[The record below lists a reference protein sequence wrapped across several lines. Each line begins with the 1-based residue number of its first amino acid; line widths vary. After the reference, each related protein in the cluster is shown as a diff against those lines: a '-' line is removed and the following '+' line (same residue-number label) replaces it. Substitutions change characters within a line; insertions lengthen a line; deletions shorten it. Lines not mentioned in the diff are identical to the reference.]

1 MISERDTAKE
11 TEEEEEEEE
20 EEEKKERA
28 KRNRDEWKK
37 ARVAIIEARQKV
49 KEQCGAKSEKKK
61 VEEVRT
67 DGETTGRDR
76 KNCLR
81 KCHVWPCWNAVK
93 TDGANR
99 ARKTV
104 THPWQPSGRWVTFGP
119 GSAVLAYACTLLR
132 QAYMHANV
140 RTHICRFMEDSLH
153 VFASNVSIRVRDARA
168 PAKGE
173 KNSRNASTGI
183 ILLRERL
190 RSKFYK
196 RRRDRKMRKL
206 ASRCC

>member
-1 MISERDTAKE
+1 M
-11 TEEEEEEEE
+11 
-20 EEEKKERA
+20 
-28 KRNRDEWKK
+28 
-37 ARVAIIEARQKV
+37 AIIEARQKV
-49 KEQCGAKSEKKK
+49 KEQCGARSEKKK

-132 QAYMHANV
+132 HAYIHANV
-140 RTHICRFMEDSLH
+140 HTHTHTHTHICRFMEDSLH
-153 VFASNVSIRVRDARA
+153 VFRQQRFYSSARRA
-168 PAKGE
+168 RPG
-173 KNSRNASTGI
+173 
-183 ILLRERL
+183 
-190 RSKFYK
+190 K
-196 RRRDRKMRKL
+196 RRKKTFQKRVHRNYSFTREIEIL
-206 ASRCC
+206 